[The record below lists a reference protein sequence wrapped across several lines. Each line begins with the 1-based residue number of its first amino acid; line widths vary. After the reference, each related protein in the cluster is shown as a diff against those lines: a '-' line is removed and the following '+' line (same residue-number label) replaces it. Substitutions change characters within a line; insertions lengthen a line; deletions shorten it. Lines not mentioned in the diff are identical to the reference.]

1 MPKVCEPTSIY
12 GPKEQTIF
20 LGSSVQSV
28 SCSMGWNEQQSSL
41 TVTLVD
47 DPCEVPASEPP
58 KVYYPKPGQREET
71 READPGFI
79 KPTIGIPVYFR
90 IGGASGSSTD
100 IFEFA
105 GIIQSWTEDRSASGN
120 PVYTVQI
127 VDPRL
132 ILQNL
137 EVIVSDYAGS
147 VGSVYNLVNA
157 YGWLESNGYDC
168 PHTVVNGASFGS
180 PAGGFCGSQ
189 NNNEGTPWNQPAGPG
204 GLRYAVQRLLSGFSH
219 ASFSPYG
226 HASYRGPNAFT
237 DSASDGK
244 FYGVIQDSPEDTYDA
259 GLAAAG
265 GHPEVSNYIVDLS
278 EIPFTPTFYRIA
290 GPSISVLDMISQVL
304 SDSGC
309 DYYIELLVTP
319 LKQKC
324 IKVRVVQRAIA
335 PTLGDIEEFVNET
348 VNVTSKNIGREL
360 RNEPTQAFVY
370 GGYVQSIYQQ
380 DRTPAKSIGEII
392 QFWGYDAAHNLHVAF
407 NNTLTGRE
415 VGEWQVYLDIRP
427 LNLTLQNTIAG
438 GAAPGR
444 VGNHYIKIN
453 EREMRMALAG
463 FDPWMNYALTY
474 NSGAGTDF
482 GVQLRN
488 VLDINGPQ
496 IHFGHVGLG
505 DPKTIGRNFSNLLS
519 FGIAFQPDQDPQD
532 PKNGDLRKVHEFIQN
547 WVDTYYGKQFLVQLP
562 YVCWC
567 TEADSGQI
575 MYSDN
580 PTQDGGWPAP
590 GTTNILGLPVE
601 PVEGMAGEPTDH
613 FTDDVNKIL
622 PIARYYKTNTGAVA
636 LEGDWIVYTP
646 AAPDLVESIYVKA
659 QVEEKP
665 LEYFGYAT
673 AVLKV
678 DNPIE
683 MSGLEK
689 DLADIDPSFGGLIEL
704 AHQSGLAALD
714 IANLKFA
721 LTFNPDNQRGTDGSI
736 AIAPRR
742 RTPSEAAVPMK
753 SNTTRYGPQPFK
765 GPPGQVHFVADDGL
779 VPWEYAG
786 YSNLMNG
793 TPNVMTEH
801 ARSAVTYMQEGER
814 GSINFPGHPT
824 RRLGAELRS
833 AQPVMNFL
841 SLQNDTFKVLGAGF
855 DLKKIDIGGWEGAFG
870 PNITN
875 IQINIGDNGFTTNYT
890 LSTFSPSFGRFAKYN
905 ANRLKII
912 GRQRSSFL
920 KAQRERNKLARA
932 LRAAETRTSRSL
944 KNMKNKR
951 QSTQDAPNANTVKT
965 GGMGEGQPTNG
976 NTTVLT
982 NATDLSPRTLRM
994 GNPGDWVNQA
1004 ITSNDGFYR
1013 PVSNDQGD
1021 STMLPRY
1028 AKTAKGRAAKWDLC
1042 WAERPHQSRH
1052 VNPPFNGVKD
1062 YKPCIVDIDYFDPY
1076 AYPSRNKHDAN
1087 PNATGNYT
1095 DVSIVAH
1102 GTVPPVGSMQLDA
1115 YVREGNSFPES
1126 LRMLATKGPLL
1137 MHGWGF
1143 DLDGKPVPNEK
1154 DTEAA
1159 ASGGTFEAVGLTD
1172 RFMSHY
1178 LRKPHTWPVA
1188 PVDLRFDRARGVW
1201 TQPIQYKIIQAAN
1214 TGGVIAAG
1222 SSRDDVQALDMGIT
1236 ANPVYDSAGASIPNT
1251 SGTIEVKNP
1260 SWAADIEQGDRFF
1273 AVYDSIACK
1282 YYPLVGGGAPTFYNT
1297 GVCYDSASAGCQA
1310 PSDRGCWTN
1319 NTIILGSGL
1328 QAAQVAI
1335 NQNSDT
1341 NDSCGD
1347 SFPSGTGTFISLRVP
1362 VYDVAS
1368 TGSAGSTSNSVI
1380 KKLGGGCIA
1389 DWGTLVF
1396 GSGLAVYS
1404 GGRSDQTG
1412 PTQDCDFVY
1421 VEYDGACDRKA
1432 VNINCDT
1439 AKSSW
1444 CGPTVEAHTM
1454 GLSNFGNA
1462 CKGLIAGPGLA
1473 MYDVTGAK
1481 TIGSVDVSGYQ
1492 YIETTL
1498 NVGLGCGGGSNHGG
1512 NGWVQSVETINLGCG
1527 LSGTGATVCSDGG
1540 FNVCDATINLA
1551 PLCYNSVGSVPVVSD
1566 VCCSGGSGLVI
1577 RYKTLR
1583 FTDCGLFTG
1592 VLPFEDCAG
1601 AIQPGTYL

>member
-1 MPKVCEPTSIY
+1 
-12 GPKEQTIF
+12 
-20 LGSSVQSV
+20 
-28 SCSMGWNEQQSSL
+28 MGWNEQQSSL
-41 TVTLVD
+41 TITLVD
-47 DPCEVPASEPP
+47 DPCEVPAGKTP
-58 KVYYPKPGQREET
+58 KVYYPKPGQRVET

-90 IGGASGSSTD
+90 IGGDAGTSSD

-105 GIIQSWTEDRSASGN
+105 GIIQSWTEDFGTGGN

-137 EVIVSDYAGS
+137 EIIVSDYAGG
-147 VGSVYNLVNA
+147 VGSVYNIINA
-157 YGWLESNGYDC
+157 YGWLESEGYAC
-168 PHTVVNGASFGS
+168 PHSVVNGASFGS
-180 PAGGFCGSQ
+180 PAGGFCGAA

-204 GLRYAVQRLLSGFSH
+204 GLRYAVQRLLSGYPS
-219 ASFSPYG
+219 AFSPYG
-226 HASYRGPNAFT
+226 YGSYRGPDP
-237 DSASDGK
+237 DSDKASDGGY
-244 FYGVIQDSPEDTYDA
+244 YGIIEDSPEDTTDA
-259 GLAAAG
+259 ALAAAG
-265 GHPEVSNYIVDLS
+265 GHKYVSQYYIDISEV
-278 EIPFTPTFYRIA
+278 PFTPAFYRIA
-290 GPSISVLDMISQVL
+290 GPSISLLDMISQVL
-304 SDSGC
+304 TDSGC
-309 DYYIELLVTP
+309 DYYIELLVTQQ
-319 LKQKC
+319 KKKC
-324 IKVRVVQRAIA
+324 IKVRVVERAVA
-335 PTLGDIEEFVNET
+335 PSLGDIEEFVNET

-370 GGYVQSIYQQ
+370 GGYVQTIYQQ
-380 DRTPAKSIGEII
+380 DQFSVKSDGEII
-392 QFWGYDAAHNLHVAF
+392 QFWGYDAAHNLTVAY

-415 VGEWQVYLDIRP
+415 LGEWQVYLDIRP

-438 GAAPGR
+438 GTAPGR
-444 VGNHYIKIN
+444 VGNHYISIN
-453 EREMRMALAG
+453 EREIRMALAG

-474 NSGAGTDF
+474 NAGVGTNF
-482 GVQLRN
+482 GNQLRS
-488 VLDINGPQ
+488 VLNINGPQ
-496 IHFGHVGLG
+496 IHFGHVGLNDKG
-505 DPKTIGRNFSNLLS
+505 TIGRNFSNLLS

-532 PKNGDLRKVHEFIQN
+532 PKNGDLRKVHDFIQN
-547 WVDTYYGKQFLVQLP
+547 WADTYYGKQFLVQLP

-567 TEADSGQI
+567 NEADSGQI

-590 GTTNILGLPVE
+590 GVTNILGLPVDS
-601 PVEGMAGEPTDH
+601 VEGTPGVPTDH

-646 AAPDLVESIYVKA
+646 AGGIESIYVKA

-665 LEYFGYAT
+665 LNYFGYAT

-704 AHQSGLAALD
+704 AHQSGLSALD
-714 IANLKFA
+714 ISNLKFA
-721 LTFNPDNQRGTDGSI
+721 LTFSPDNQRGTDGSI
-736 AIAPRR
+736 AIVPRR

-753 SNTTRYGPQPFK
+753 SNTTRYGPQAFK

-786 YSNLMNG
+786 YTNLMNG
-793 TPNVMTEH
+793 SPNVMSEH

-833 AQPVMNFL
+833 AQQVMSFL
-841 SLQNDTFKVLGAGF
+841 SIQNDTFKVLNKSF
-855 DLKKIDIGGWEGAFG
+855 DLKKIDIGSWDGEFG

-875 IQINIGDNGFTTNYT
+875 IQINIGENGFTTNYT

-912 GRQRSSFL
+912 GRQRTSFL

-944 KNMKNKR
+944 KDMKNKR
-951 QSTQDAPNANTVKT
+951 QSKQDAPNANTIKT
-965 GGMGEGQPTNG
+965 GGMGEGKKTTDDH
-976 NTTVLT
+976 TTVLT
-982 NATDLSPRTLRM
+982 NSTNLSPRTLRM
-994 GNPGDWVNQA
+994 GNPEDWKHQA
-1004 ITSNDGFYR
+1004 ITSNDGFFR
-1013 PVSNDQGD
+1013 PVSNDQKLG
-1021 STMLPRY
+1021 TMLPRY
-1028 AKTAKGRAAKWDLC
+1028 AKTANGRAAPWDLC
-1042 WAERPHQSRH
+1042 WTERPHQSRH
-1052 VNPPFNGVKD
+1052 INPPFNGD
-1062 YKPCIVDIDYFDPY
+1062 HFYKPCIIDIDYFDPY
-1076 AYPSRNKHDAN
+1076 AYPGRNKHDDN
-1087 PNATGNYT
+1087 PNAARNHT
-1095 DVSIVAH
+1095 DISIVAH
-1102 GTVPPVGSMQLDA
+1102 GTVPPKGSMQLDA

-1126 LRMLATKGPLL
+1126 LRMLAMKGPML

-1143 DLDGKPVPNEK
+1143 DLDGKPVPNEA
-1154 DTEAA
+1154 DTEGA
-1159 ASGGTFEAVGLTD
+1159 ASGGTFKAVGLTD
-1172 RFMSHY
+1172 RFLSHY

-1214 TGGVIAAG
+1214 TGGILAAG
-1222 SSRDDVQALDMGIT
+1222 TSRDDVQALDMGT
-1236 ANPVYDSAGASIPNT
+1236 VSNPVYDSAGASIPNT
-1251 SGTIEVKNP
+1251 SGTIEVNNP
-1260 SWAADIEQGDRFF
+1260 SWGADIAQGDSFF

-1282 YYPLVGGGAPTFYNT
+1282 YYPLVGGAPPVFYNT
-1297 GVCYDSASAGCQA
+1297 GICYDSIAWGEQCHAQ
-1310 PSDRGCWTN
+1310 SDRGCWTS
-1319 NTIILGSGL
+1319 NTIIVGSGL

-1335 NQNSDT
+1335 NQNADT
-1341 NDSCGD
+1341 VGSCGD
-1347 SFPSGTGTFISLRVP
+1347 QFPSGTGTFISLRVP
-1362 VYDVAS
+1362 VFDVGS
-1368 TGSAGSTSNSVI
+1368 TGTAGSTGRSVI
-1380 KKLGGGCIA
+1380 KKLGSNCIA
-1389 DWGTLVF
+1389 DWGTLIF

-1421 VEYDGACDRKA
+1421 IEATGVCEKKA
-1432 VNINCDT
+1432 VNVSC
-1439 AKSSW
+1439 AQAASSW
-1444 CGPTVEAHTM
+1444 CGKYVEDHILAT
-1454 GLSNFGNA
+1454 SAFGEA
-1462 CKGLIAGPGLA
+1462 CKGLIAGPGLF

-1492 YIETTL
+1492 YIETAL
-1498 NVGLGCGGGSNHGG
+1498 SAGLGCGVAYPGGQRNTTSHSTAHGG
-1512 NGWVQSVETINLGCG
+1512 EGYVQGLETINLGCG
-1527 LSGTGATVCSDGG
+1527 LSGNGPTSCDAGAGYAGNSK
-1540 FNVCDATINLA
+1540 VCDITINIE
-1551 PLCYNSVGSVPVVSD
+1551 PLCYHGVGSVRVVHD

-1577 RYKTLR
+1577 RYKNLR

-1592 VLPFEDCAG
+1592 VLPYEDCEG
-1601 AIQPGTYL
+1601 TEQPGDYL